1 MRRRLVYVGL
11 QIILF
16 QGCSYYT
23 YNPADVDNLPNLYDR
38 RIGQVAI
45 IDESIEINAREALNN
60 DLIIPYQSH
69 ININVYNGTL
79 LVTGEALDEGVNK
92 QILEKVRILQGV
104 KRVQD
109 EIVDAPETHAS
120 SQANDSLTTNRIKTE
135 LDNIHDLAYFSS
147 ANIKVIT
154 ENGSVYLMGLVYK
167 EEADRV
173 TSVVQQVPGVTKIVR
188 LFEYLP

>member
-11 QIILF
+11 QIMLF
-16 QGCSYYT
+16 QGCSDYAYRT
-23 YNPADVDNLPNLYDR
+23 ADVDNLPNLYDR

-45 IDESIEINAREALNN
+45 IDENIEINAREVLNN

-79 LVTGEALDEGVNK
+79 LVTGEAIDAGIHK

-109 EIVDAPETHAS
+109 EIVEAPETHES
-120 SQANDSLTTNRIKTE
+120 SQANDSLITNRIKTE
-135 LDNIHDLAYFSS
+135 LDNIQDLADFSS

-154 ENGSVYLMGLVYK
+154 ENSSVYLIGVGL
-167 EEADRV
+167 
-173 TSVVQQVPGVTKIVR
+173 
-188 LFEYLP
+188 